1 MFNIICRYD
10 DFLNKKECDNLIDVF
25 NNSIKLTKTYKTT
38 RTLDTTHPDLLEDL
52 TNKLKFYD
60 FKNIDRM
67 QIVLWE
73 TDMEMPSHYDTGDV
87 LSFIIYLN
95 DNYRGGETI
104 IDDIKI
110 TPKTGR
116 LVLFSNGFYLHKVN
130 KIKDKKGYTLIGW
143 YK

>member
-1 MFNIICRYD
+1 MFNMICRYD

-25 NNSIKLTKTYKTT
+25 NNNIKLTKTYKTT
-38 RTLDTTHPDLLEDL
+38 RTLDIIHPDLLEDL

-60 FKNIDRM
+60 FKNIDKM

-73 TDMEMPSHYDTGDV
+73 KNMEMPYHYDTGDV
-87 LSFIIYLN
+87 LSFIVYLN
-95 DNYRGGETI
+95 NNYRGGETI

-130 KIKDKKGYTLIGW
+130 KIKNKKRYTLIGW

>member
-87 LSFIIYLN
+87 LSFIKK
-95 DNYRGGETI
+95 D
-104 IDDIKI
+104 
-110 TPKTGR
+110 
-116 LVLFSNGFYLHKVN
+116 FSIFHAN
-130 KIKDKKGYTLIGW
+130 
-143 YK
+143 